1 MSEWLNAAIAGL
13 TAAGTLLAVVAVF
26 GWRARDWLAREFSKT
41 RDTFYQKME
50 ERDETNLKRH
60 EENLRQ
66 FSKIYIALAR
76 LGWHGRNGE

>member
-1 MSEWLNAAIAGL
+1 MSEWVNAIIAGL

-26 GWRARDWLAREFSKT
+26 GWRARDWLAREFTKT
-41 RDTFYQKME
+41 RETFYNKME
-50 ERDETNLKRH
+50 ERDRTNLQRH

-76 LGWHGRNGE
+76 LGWRNGNGE